1 MTREIAL
8 ESNISSFWTRPHFN
22 RIIFDE
28 TINEMFST
36 INNSA
41 LLRQRLDRDAKSLQ
55 ITLINLICM
64 APFHTMHMSLNCVVL
79 ILDLIHASIS
89 KLFFNISSPFSSF

>member
-1 MTREIAL
+1 MTRVIVL
-8 ESNISSFWTRPHFN
+8 ESNISPFWTRSHFN

-28 TINEMFST
+28 TINEMFSR

-55 ITLINLICM
+55 ITLNSICT
-64 APFHTMHMSLNCVVL
+64 APFHTPHMSPNCIVL
-79 ILDLIHASIS
+79 ISDLIHGSNS